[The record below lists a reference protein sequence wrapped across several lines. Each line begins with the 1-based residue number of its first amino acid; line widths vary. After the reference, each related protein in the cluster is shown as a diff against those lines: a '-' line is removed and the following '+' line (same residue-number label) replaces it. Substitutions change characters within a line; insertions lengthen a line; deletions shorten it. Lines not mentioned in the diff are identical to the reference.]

1 MKTFKIFST
10 AALALMLAACSSE
23 DTALNSTPAQDGQK
37 VPFTATI
44 AAPGSGAGTRT
55 EYTEVTSGDAAGTIN
70 VAWKAGDEIALIHNG
85 KADVV
90 KVETVNTD
98 GSATITGDITVGTDG
113 EAVEVCYPAALW
125 EWDEETSGAIRNA
138 TFVSNIIKQDGTLKY
153 IQDNLDVR
161 MGEGK
166 LKLGGNKATL
176 SANVS
181 LKSQIAI
188 WKLTMRDDAE
198 TPAAL
203 KATQVIVK
211 VDEPTATIAR
221 TTTLSTPTST
231 VYLAMDMINEEY
243 LTIEA
248 TVGEDTYSYT
258 NEVTSLERGKYY
270 QSTVTMAKAVAT
282 YREYSYTTSLTYK
295 DVSIP
300 SDAKTVS
307 SSTTSWSGTYTV
319 DGSVTI
325 NGDVNCTGDVNL
337 ILLDGSKLT
346 VNGHI
351 FGGDGLG
358 TADTYSL
365 SIYAQS
371 EGSNMGALY
380 IDAGNSGNNL
390 VVKNL
395 AIHGGKIVATNGG
408 QALEA
413 YGPFKIYGGDIS
425 ATGSY
430 QGIMATKGGLEI
442 HGGTVVANGGTNG
455 IQAYNCNVTI
465 TGGNVTA
472 NSTGTMAG
480 LYVQGNLNI
489 SGNSVV
495 KGTSASQ
502 MEGIQ
507 ALPIYELEE
516 PVADTG
522 IITISGN
529 PTVKAYGGPGGATGN
544 LSGGIGLNGIQI
556 NISGGTITAV
566 GGNGANGGSGGNGV
580 VGAINITGGT
590 LTATGGNGANGG
602 VNGDGAG
609 LNGGFGGN
617 GVEGAINITGGTL
630 TATGGNG
637 GNGGN
642 ATGDN
647 QPGGNGGNGG
657 TGIMG
662 VVTGSGADSAIN
674 AATGGTG
681 GAGGTGKGTGAI
693 GESGDEGAEHDE
705 GLE

>member
-1 MKTFKIFST
+1 
-10 AALALMLAACSSE
+10 MLAACSSE

-98 GSATITGDITVGTDG
+98 GSATITGTITGTND
-113 EAVEVCYPAALW
+113 EAVEICYPAALW
-125 EWDEETSGAIRNA
+125 DAETSGAIRNA

-161 MGEGK
+161 MGKGK
-166 LKLGGNKATL
+166 LKVDGGKATL
-176 SANVS
+176 NDNVT
-181 LKSQIAI
+181 LASQIAI
-188 WKLTMRDDAE
+188 WKLTLQDDAE

-203 KATQVIVK
+203 KATQVSVK
-211 VDEPTATIAR
+211 LGGEEPTLAG

-258 NEVTSLERGKYY
+258 NEVTSLARGKYY

-325 NGDVNCTGDVNL
+325 NGDVECTGDVNL

-351 FGGDGLG
+351 FGGTSSQPDS
-358 TADTYSL
+358 YSL
-365 SIYAQS
+365 NIYAQS

-380 IDAGNSGNNL
+380 IEAVDNDPDAINNNI

-395 AIHGGKIVATNGG
+395 AIHGGKIVATNGE

-455 IQAYNCNVTI
+455 IYGYACNVTI

-472 NSTGTMAG
+472 NSTGNGTGAG
-480 LYVQGNLNI
+480 LYVEGNLNI

-502 MEGIQ
+502 KEGIQ
-507 ALPIYELEE
+507 ALPSEVD
-516 PVADTG
+516 PNTG
-522 IITISGN
+522 VITISGN
-529 PTVKAYGGPGGATGN
+529 PTVKAYGGPGSATGM
-544 LSGGIGLNGIQI
+544 LWGGTGLNGIQI

-566 GGNGANGGSGGNGV
+566 GGNGANGGV
-580 VGAINITGGT
+580 YE
-590 LTATGGNGANGG
+590 
-602 VNGDGAG
+602 DGAG
-609 LNGGFGGN
+609 IDGGLGGD
-617 GVEGAINITGGTL
+617 GVLGVINITGGTL

-642 ATGDN
+642 ATVNDKK
-647 QPGGNGGNGG
+647 GGNGGIGGNGI
-657 TGIMG
+657 TGE
-662 VVTGSGADSAIN
+662 VTGSGADSAIN

-681 GAGGTGKGTGAI
+681 GTGGTGKGTGDNGDNGAD
-693 GESGDEGAEHDE
+693 GEKYAE
-705 GLE
+705 LN

>member
-1 MKTFKIFST
+1 M
-10 AALALMLAACSSE
+10 MVACSNE
-23 DTALNSTPAQDGQK
+23 DLTQQTQTKAGKMQFS
-37 VPFTATI
+37 ATI
-44 AAPGSGAGTRT
+44 AAPSSGATTRT
-55 EYTEVTSGDAAGTIN
+55 IYTEDTQNKKIT
-70 VAWKAGDEIALIHNG
+70 VAWKVDDEIALVHNG
-85 KADVV
+85 VKDVATV
-90 KVETVNTD
+90 KTINSD
-98 GSATITGDITVGTDG
+98 GSATITGYVTGATNNADVRL
-113 EAVEVCYPAALW
+113 VYPAARVG
-125 EWDEETSGAIRNA
+125 TVTGGA
-138 TFVSNIIKQDGTLKY
+138 DGTEYTADETVEGKLKTQGGTLAY
-153 IQDNLDVR
+153 IQDNLDFR
-161 MGEGK
+161 EDMGHLAVNGTEVT
-166 LKLGGNKATL
+166 LAEKAAKISPL
-176 SANVS
+176 
-181 LKSQIAI
+181 LAI
-188 WKLTMRDDAE
+188 WKLTLQDDAE

-203 KATQVIVK
+203 SATQVSVIL
-211 VDEPTATIAR
+211 DGEEPVTIAS
-221 TTTLSTPTST
+221 TTTLSTATST
-231 VYLAMDMINEEY
+231 VYLAMDMINEED

-258 NEVTSLERGKYY
+258 KNGVTLAAGTYY

-325 NGDVNCTGDVNL
+325 NGDVECTGDVNL

-351 FGGDGLG
+351 YGVTSSQPDS
-358 TADTYSL
+358 YSL
-365 SIYAQS
+365 NIYAQS

-380 IDAGNSGNNL
+380 IDAGNSENNL

-395 AIHGGKIVATNGG
+395 AIHGGKIVATNGE

-425 ATGSY
+425 ATGSI
-430 QGIMATKGGLEI
+430 QGIMATTGGLEI
-442 HGGTVVANGGTNG
+442 HGGKLVANGGFNG
-455 IQAYNCNVTI
+455 INAYACNVTI

-472 NSTGTMAG
+472 NSTGTIWGGSAG
-480 LYVQGNLNI
+480 LYVMGNLSI

-495 KGTSASQ
+495 IGTSASN

-507 ALPIYELEE
+507 AQLDEE
-516 PVADTG
+516 DPNTG
-522 IITISGN
+522 VITISGN
-529 PTVKAYGGPGGATGN
+529 PTVKAYGGPGSATGM
-544 LSGGIGLNGIQI
+544 LWGGIGLNGIQI

-566 GGNGANGGSGGNGV
+566 
-580 VGAINITGGT
+580 
-590 LTATGGNGANGG
+590 GGNGANGG

-642 ATGDN
+642 ATGDDKN
-647 QPGGNGGNGG
+647 GGDGGNGG
-657 TGIMG
+657 TGIRG
-662 VVTGSGADSAIN
+662 EVAGSGAESAIN

-681 GAGGTGKGTGAI
+681 GTGGTGKGTGANGDGGAD
-693 GESGDEGAEHDE
+693 GEKHDA
-705 GLE
+705 GLY

>member
-1 MKTFKIFST
+1 
-10 AALALMLAACSSE
+10 MLAACSSE
-23 DTALNSTPAQDGQK
+23 DTALNNTPAQEGQK

-44 AAPGSGAGTRT
+44 AAPGGNAGTRT
-55 EYTEVTSGDAAGTIN
+55 EYTEVTTGSAAGTIN
-70 VAWKAGDEIALIHNG
+70 VVWKAGDEIALIHNG

-90 KVETVNTD
+90 KVETVNED
-98 GSATITGDITVGTDG
+98 GSATITGDITVGTNG
-113 EAVEVCYPAALW
+113 EAVTAYYPAA
-125 EWDEETSGAIRNA
+125 AIELNSDKKPVPA
-138 TFVSNIIKQDGTLKY
+138 EAYTANLLAQDGTLSY
-153 IQDNLDVR
+153 IASNLDLR
-161 MGEGK
+161 SGESTIAVD
-166 LKLGGNKATL
+166 GNKATL

-188 WKLTMRDDAE
+188 WKLTLRDDAE

-566 GGNGANGGSGGNGV
+566 GGNGTNGDGEGINGGDGGNGV

-602 VNGDGAG
+602 VDEDGVGLSGGD
-609 LNGGFGGN
+609 GGN
-617 GVEGAINITGGTL
+617 GVEGDINITGGTL
-630 TATGGNG
+630 KATGGNG
-637 GNGGN
+637 GNGVN
-642 ATGDN
+642 ATGEN
-647 QPGGNGGNGG
+647 KNGGDGGFGG
-657 TGIMG
+657 TGIIG
-662 VVTGSGADSAIN
+662 EVTGSGAESAIN

-681 GAGGTGKGTGAI
+681 GTGGDRKGSGVNGANGAD
-693 GESGDEGAEHDE
+693 GEKHRSE
-705 GLE
+705 LN

>member
-10 AALALMLAACSSE
+10 AALALMMAACSSE
-23 DTALNSTPAQDGQK
+23 DTAQSNYPAQQGQK
-37 VPFTATI
+37 VPFSATI

-55 EYTEVTSGDAAGTIN
+55 EYTEVTTGDAAGTIN
-70 VAWKAGDEIALIHNG
+70 VAWKAKDEIALIHNG
-85 KADVV
+85 TKDVV
-90 KVETVNTD
+90 TVETVNED
-98 GSATITGDITVGTDG
+98 GSATITGDITVGTNG
-113 EAVEVCYPAALW
+113 EAVTAYYPAA
-125 EWDEETSGAIRNA
+125 AIELNSDKKPVPA
-138 TFVSNIIKQDGTLKY
+138 KAYTANLLAQDGTLSY
-153 IQDNLDVR
+153 IASNLDLR
-161 MGEGK
+161 SGESTIAVDGD
-166 LKLGGNKATL
+166 KATL

-181 LKSQIAI
+181 LASQIAI
-188 WKLTMRDDAE
+188 WKLTLQDDAE

-203 KATQVIVK
+203 SATQVSVK
-211 VDEPTATIAR
+211 LDGETPVTIASTAKLSTAT
-221 TTTLSTPTST
+221 SS
-231 VYLAMDMINEEY
+231 VYLAMDAITNEN
-243 LTIEA
+243 LIIEA

-258 NEVTSLERGKYY
+258 NEVTSLEPGKYY

-325 NGDVNCTGDVNL
+325 NGDVECTGDVNL

-351 FGGDGLG
+351 FSGDGYE

-395 AIHGGKIVATNGG
+395 AIHGGKIVATNGE

-413 YGPFKIYGGDIS
+413 FGTFKIYGGDIS
-425 ATGSY
+425 ATGSI
-430 QGIMATKGGLEI
+430 QGIMATTGGLEI
-442 HGGTVVANGGTNG
+442 HGGKLVANGGFNG
-455 IQAYNCNVTI
+455 INAYACNVTI

-472 NSTGTMAG
+472 NSTGTIWGGSAG
-480 LYVQGNLNI
+480 LYVMGNLSI

-495 KGTSASQ
+495 IGTSASN

-507 ALPIYELEE
+507 AQLDEE
-516 PVADTG
+516 DPNTG
-522 IITISGN
+522 VITISGN
-529 PTVKAYGGPGGATGN
+529 PTVKAYGGPGSATGM
-544 LSGGIGLNGIQI
+544 LWGGIGLNGIQI

-566 GGNGANGGSGGNGV
+566 GGNGANGGV
-580 VGAINITGGT
+580 DE
-590 LTATGGNGANGG
+590 NGAGIDGG
-602 VNGDGAG
+602 
-609 LNGGFGGN
+609 LGGN

-642 ATGDN
+642 ATGDDKN
-647 QPGGNGGNGG
+647 GGDGGNGG
-657 TGIMG
+657 TGIRG
-662 VVTGSGADSAIN
+662 EVAGSGAESAIN

-681 GAGGTGKGTGAI
+681 GTGGTGEGTGANGANGAD
-693 GESGDEGAEHDE
+693 GEKYAR
-705 GLE
+705 LN

>member
-1 MKTFKIFST
+1 
-10 AALALMLAACSSE
+10 MLAACSSE

-98 GSATITGDITVGTDG
+98 GSATITGTITGTND
-113 EAVEVCYPAALW
+113 EAVEICYPAALW
-125 EWDEETSGAIRNA
+125 DAETSGAIRNA

-161 MGEGK
+161 MGKGK
-166 LKLGGNKATL
+166 LKVDGGKATL
-176 SANVS
+176 NDNVT
-181 LKSQIAI
+181 LASQIAI
-188 WKLTMRDDAE
+188 WKLTLQDDAE
-198 TPAAL
+198 TLAAL
-203 KATQVIVK
+203 KATQVSVK
-211 VDEPTATIAR
+211 LGGEEPTLAG

-566 GGNGANGGSGGNGV
+566 GGNGANGG
-580 VGAINITGGT
+580 
-590 LTATGGNGANGG
+590 